1 MESIKELITESY
13 NRNASLRSD
22 IIPEWK
28 AKEVNRFLS
37 YRNKNHNKLL
47 DLGAGAGTFAKYYTD
62 KGLDVLCIDI
72 SKSMIELCRS
82 KNLNA
87 QVMDFYDL
95 DIEDNQFDY
104 VWSMNTL
111 LHVPKKDIRMVL
123 KELRRILQD
132 DGIFYLG
139 MYGGISEE
147 GIYEQDIY
155 EPKRFFASY
164 TKEELL
170 DIVKDYFNVE
180 ECNQIKLEGR
190 RDFLSLILRK

>member
-28 AKEVNRFLS
+28 AKEVDRFLS
-37 YRNKNHNKLL
+37 YCNKNHNKLL

-87 QVMDFYDL
+87 EVMDFYNL

-111 LHVPKKDIRMVL
+111 LHVPKKDIRIVL
-123 KELRRILQD
+123 KEVKRILND
-132 DGIFYLG
+132 GGIFYLG
-139 MYGGISEE
+139 MYGGKCEE

-164 TKEELL
+164 TKDELL
-170 DIVKDYFNVE
+170 DIVGYYFKVE
-180 ECNQIKLEGR
+180 EYNEVLRKGD
-190 RDFLSLILRK
+190 RDFLSCILRK